1 MEVGGLTF
9 GATQADAWVLPLV
22 EVGGPTF
29 GATQAYAATLPARW
43 VQVVREVVNVAAL
56 GGAWNGITEGRSLWR
71 AGAGVGGAGAGAAR
85 ARRPPRAPNVGPA
98 EG

>member
-1 MEVGGLTF
+1 VRAAGKAVGGRRARQRERTVRPRTVLAPPRRCAGP
-9 GATQADAWVLPLV
+9 GAVL
-22 EVGGPTF
+22 GS
-29 GATQAYAATLPARW
+29 
-43 VQVVREVVNVAAL
+43 VVNVAAL
-56 GGAWNGITEGRSLWR
+56 GGAWNGITEGGSLWR